1 MIIKY
6 LFILLIQ
13 ISTLSLSQTINI
25 EGEQLNIG
33 MDKSIALERMH
44 DFLDQTELD
53 SISDDFWLRD
63 DDKIIGSIGFEDE
76 KLSYVTTDWDED
88 IDYLDS
94 IELFN
99 TLFSVLKNTFGS
111 EYEGDIILQL
121 KEIQEPNLEKL
132 VINMYSND
140 GRSVRINRKNISLD
154 IQQTAQKF

>member
-13 ISTLSLSQTINI
+13 IFTLILSQTINI
-25 EGEQLNIG
+25 EGTQLKIG
-33 MDKSIALERMH
+33 MDKRFALERMH
-44 DFLDQTELD
+44 DFLDQTEQD
-53 SISDDFWLRD
+53 SIRDNFWLRD
-63 DDKIIGSIGFEDE
+63 DDKIIGSMGFEDE

>member
-1 MIIKY
+1 MIVKY

-13 ISTLSLSQTINI
+13 ISTLTLSQTINI
-25 EGEQLNIG
+25 EGTQLKIG
-33 MDKSIALERMH
+33 MDKSIALGRMH
-44 DFLDQTELD
+44 GFLDQTEFD
-53 SISDDFWLRD
+53 SISDNFWLRE

>member
-1 MIIKY
+1 MIVKY

-13 ISTLSLSQTINI
+13 ISTLTLSQTINI
-25 EGEQLNIG
+25 EGTQLKIG
-33 MDKSIALERMH
+33 MDKSIALGRMH
-44 DFLDQTELD
+44 GFLDQTEFD
-53 SISDDFWLRD
+53 SISDNFWLREN
-63 DDKIIGSIGFEDE
+63 DKIIGSIGFEDE

>member
-13 ISTLSLSQTINI
+13 IFTLTLSQTINI
-25 EGEQLNIG
+25 EGTQLKIG
-33 MDKSIALERMH
+33 MDKRFALERMH
-44 DFLDQTELD
+44 DFLDQTEQD
-53 SISDDFWLRD
+53 SIRDNFWLRD
-63 DDKIIGSIGFEDE
+63 DDKIIGSMGFEDG

>member
-1 MIIKY
+1 MIVKY

-13 ISTLSLSQTINI
+13 IFTLTLSQTINI
-25 EGEQLNIG
+25 EGTQLKIG
-33 MDKSIALERMH
+33 MDKRFALERMH
-44 DFLDQTELD
+44 DFLDQTEQD
-53 SISDDFWLRD
+53 SIRDNFWLRD
-63 DDKIIGSIGFEDE
+63 DDKIIGSMGFEDE

>member
-13 ISTLSLSQTINI
+13 IFTLTLSQTINI
-25 EGEQLNIG
+25 EGTQLKIG
-33 MDKSIALERMH
+33 MDKRFALERMH
-44 DFLDQTELD
+44 DFLDQTEQD
-53 SISDDFWLRD
+53 SMRDNFWLRD
-63 DDKIIGSIGFEDE
+63 DDKIIGSMGFEDE
-76 KLSYVTTDWDED
+76 KLSYVTTDWDAD

>member
-1 MIIKY
+1 MIIKF
-6 LFILLIQ
+6 LVVLLIQ
-13 ISTLSLSQTINI
+13 ISTLILSQTINI
-25 EGEQLNIG
+25 EGALLKIG
-33 MDKSIALERMH
+33 MDKSVALDIMH
-44 DFLDQTELD
+44 NFLGQMEQD
-53 SISDDFWLRD
+53 SSSDNFWLRD
-63 DDKIIGSIGFEDE
+63 NGKIIGSIGFEDK

-99 TLFSVLKNTFGS
+99 TLFSVLKNTFGA

-154 IQQTAQKF
+154 IQQAAQKF

>member
-13 ISTLSLSQTINI
+13 IFTLILSQTINI
-25 EGEQLNIG
+25 EGTQLKIG
-33 MDKSIALERMH
+33 MDKRFALERMH
-44 DFLDQTELD
+44 DFLDQTEQD
-53 SISDDFWLRD
+53 SMRDNFWLRD
-63 DDKIIGSIGFEDE
+63 DDKIIGSMGFEDG

>member
-13 ISTLSLSQTINI
+13 IFTLTLSQTINI
-25 EGEQLNIG
+25 EGTQLKIG
-33 MDKSIALERMH
+33 MDKRFALERMH
-44 DFLDQTELD
+44 DFLDQTEQD
-53 SISDDFWLRD
+53 SIRDNFWLRD
-63 DDKIIGSIGFEDE
+63 DDKIIGSMGFEDE

>member
-13 ISTLSLSQTINI
+13 IFTLTLSQTINI
-25 EGEQLNIG
+25 EGTQLKIG
-33 MDKSIALERMH
+33 MDKRFALERMH
-44 DFLDQTELD
+44 DFLDQTEQD
-53 SISDDFWLRD
+53 SMRDNFWLRD
-63 DDKIIGSIGFEDE
+63 DDKIIGSMGFEDE

>member
-13 ISTLSLSQTINI
+13 IFTLTLSQTINI
-25 EGEQLNIG
+25 EGTQLKIG
-33 MDKSIALERMH
+33 MDKRFALERMH
-44 DFLDQTELD
+44 DFLDQTEQD
-53 SISDDFWLRD
+53 SMRDNFWLRD
-63 DDKIIGSIGFEDE
+63 DDKIIGSMGFEDG

-121 KEIQEPNLEKL
+121 KEIQEPNLDKL

>member
-13 ISTLSLSQTINI
+13 IFTLTLSQTINI
-25 EGEQLNIG
+25 EGTQLKIG
-33 MDKSIALERMH
+33 MDKRFALERMH
-44 DFLDQTELD
+44 DFLDQTDQE
-53 SISDDFWLRD
+53 SIRDNFWLRD
-63 DDKIIGSIGFEDE
+63 DDKIIGSMGFENE

>member
-1 MIIKY
+1 MIVKY

-13 ISTLSLSQTINI
+13 ISTLTLSQTINI
-25 EGEQLNIG
+25 VGTQLKIG
-33 MDKSIALERMH
+33 MDKSIALDRMH
-44 DFLDQTELD
+44 DFLDQTEFD
-53 SISDDFWLRD
+53 SISDNFWLRD

>member
-13 ISTLSLSQTINI
+13 IFTLTLSQTINI
-25 EGEQLNIG
+25 EGTQLKIG
-33 MDKSIALERMH
+33 MDKRFALERMH
-44 DFLDQTELD
+44 DFLDQTEQD
-53 SISDDFWLRD
+53 SIRDNFWLRD
-63 DDKIIGSIGFEDE
+63 DDKIIGSMGFEDG

-121 KEIQEPNLEKL
+121 KETQEPNLEKL

>member
-1 MIIKY
+1 MIVKY
-6 LFILLIQ
+6 LFIFLIQ
-13 ISTLSLSQTINI
+13 IYTLTLSQTINI
-25 EGEQLNIG
+25 EGTQLKIG
-33 MDKSIALERMH
+33 MDKSIALGRMH
-44 DFLDQTELD
+44 GFLDQTEFD
-53 SISDDFWLRD
+53 SISDNFWLRD
-63 DDKIIGSIGFEDE
+63 DDKIIGSIGFEDG

>member
-13 ISTLSLSQTINI
+13 IFTLTLSQTINI
-25 EGEQLNIG
+25 EGTQLKIG
-33 MDKSIALERMH
+33 MDKRFALERMH
-44 DFLDQTELD
+44 DFLDQTEQD
-53 SISDDFWLRD
+53 SIRDNFWLRD
-63 DDKIIGSIGFEDE
+63 DDKIIGSMGFENE